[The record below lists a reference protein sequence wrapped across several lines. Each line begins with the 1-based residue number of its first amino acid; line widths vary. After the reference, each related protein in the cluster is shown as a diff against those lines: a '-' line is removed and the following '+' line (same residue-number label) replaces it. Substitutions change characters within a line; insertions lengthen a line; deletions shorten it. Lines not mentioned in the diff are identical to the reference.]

1 MKIASSVASVQTA
14 IEHIYALVYEFR
26 KSRTI
31 EELHQLQLRQHTQL
45 MLSKPRD
52 EEDSVPEPPV
62 NKLKKPRNRT
72 HSKSKSTG
80 GDDHP
85 PKKKR
90 CVARVEKSDI
100 PVEFEDMEEETK
112 SLLMHPDSVVMCDAD
127 NLIEGPDESDDIDNV
142 LIEEEL
148 MDMYSKM

>member
-26 KSRTI
+26 KSRTA
-31 EELHQLQLRQHTQL
+31 EELHQLQLRQQHQQ
-45 MLSKPRD
+45 MLTKLRD
-52 EEDSVPEPPV
+52 EDDSISEPAV
-62 NKLKKPRNRT
+62 NKIKKARNRT
-72 HSKSKSTG
+72 NSKSKSTG
-80 GDDHP
+80 TDDHP

-100 PVEFEDMEEETK
+100 PVEFEDMEEEARR
-112 SLLMHPDSVVMCDAD
+112 LLMNPDAVVMCDID
-127 NLIEGPDESDDIDNV
+127 KLIEGPGAGDDIDNV